1 MNKDQIKELI
11 KTSIIQNTISRE
23 EIAEIIDMQKTAL
36 KSDRGGE
43 HGDVQNSASS
53 VIPKVLYSI
62 GGVIAVTG
70 ILVLLGNNWD
80 AIGFIGR
87 WLATVGLGLATF
99 IGAFIVYK
107 KPEYNVL
114 SQVLFSISSIASFI
128 GGFVWLGES
137 SFSYFDGTDSA
148 LLVSLVLLVIF
159 GTALYVSKKGVL
171 HIVSTVFFTI
181 AYYAFV
187 SKLLKGS
194 GFDLTAL
201 KDIVVYASM
210 ILAIGYFMYGSWISR
225 GIFAMQ
231 STSSMTIMSDATKK
245 IFSSIYTF
253 AAFSLFLISALFLG
267 GIWNLLYAFIAI
279 GAVVL
284 SVKLKTR
291 IGLVVTS
298 IAIGIYCIKISVEYF
313 ADSISFSLA
322 LLISGLLIIALGYL
336 TYYLNKKYITGKT
349 N

>member
-1 MNKDQIKELI
+1 MNKDQVIEVI
-11 KTSIIQNTISRE
+11 KTSINQNVITRE
-23 EIAEIIDMQKTAL
+23 EVISIAKAGTTNEQII
-36 KSDRGGE
+36 GE
-43 HGDVQNSASS
+43 KESN
-53 VIPKVLYSI
+53 IPKVLYSI

-80 AIGFIGR
+80 VIGFIGR

-99 IGAFIVYK
+99 VGAFMVYK
-107 KPEYNVL
+107 KPEYNIL
-114 SQVLFSISSIASFI
+114 AQVFFTIASIASLI

-137 SFSYFDGTDSA
+137 GLSYWDGPDSA
-148 LLVSLVLLVIF
+148 LLIASILFAIF
-159 GTALYVSKKGVL
+159 TTALYASRKSIL
-171 HIVSTVFFTI
+171 HIIVTVFFTI
-181 AYYAFV
+181 AYYALV

-194 GFDLTAL
+194 GFGLTTL

-210 ILAIGYFMYGSWISR
+210 ILAIGYFMFGSWIVR
-225 GIFAMQ
+225 GAFTESLTASTKRIFGGM
-231 STSSMTIMSDATKK
+231 
-245 IFSSIYTF
+245 YTLASF
-253 AAFSLFLISALFLG
+253 GLFLASGLFLG

-284 SVKLKTR
+284 SVKLKTK
-291 IGLVVTS
+291 IGLLVTA

>member
-1 MNKDQIKELI
+1 MNKDQVIEVI
-11 KTSIIQNTISRE
+11 KTSINQNVITRDEVIAVANIGSTNSRNTHE
-23 EIAEIIDMQKTAL
+23 AT
-36 KSDRGGE
+36 
-43 HGDVQNSASS
+43 NSEKESN
-53 VIPKVLYSI
+53 IPKVLYSI

-80 AIGFIGR
+80 TIGFIGR

-99 IGAFIVYK
+99 VSAFMVYK

-114 SQVLFSISSIASFI
+114 SQVLFSISSIASLI

-137 SFSYFDGTDSA
+137 SIAYWDGPDSA
-148 LLVSLVLLVIF
+148 LLISLVLLAIF
-159 GTALYVSKKGVL
+159 GTALYAAKKGVL

-194 GFDLTAL
+194 GFDLFAL

-225 GIFAMQ
+225 GASITQNTPVEAGL
-231 STSSMTIMSDATKK
+231 SDAAKK

-267 GIWNLLYAFIAI
+267 GIWNLIYAFIAI

>member
-1 MNKDQIKELI
+1 MNKDQVIEVI
-11 KTSIIQNTISRE
+11 KTSINQNVITRE
-23 EIAEIIDMQKTAL
+23 EVISIANTGSTNKQT
-36 KSDRGGE
+36 
-43 HGDVQNSASS
+43 NSEKESN
-53 VIPKVLYSI
+53 IPKVLYSI

-99 IGAFIVYK
+99 IGAFMVYK
-107 KPEYNVL
+107 KPEYSVL
-114 SQVLFSISSIASFI
+114 SQVLFSISSIASFT

-137 SFSYFDGTDSA
+137 GIAYWDGPDSA
-148 LLVSLVLLVIF
+148 LLISIVLLAIF
-159 GTALYVSKKGVL
+159 GTALYASKKDVL

-194 GFDLTAL
+194 GFDLIAL

-225 GIFAMQ
+225 G
-231 STSSMTIMSDATKK
+231 TSIVQNAPLGVSLSDATKK

-267 GIWNLLYAFIAI
+267 GIWNLIYAFIAI

-284 SVKLKTR
+284 SVKIKTR

-298 IAIGIYCIKISVEYF
+298 IAIGIYCIKIYVEYF

>member
-1 MNKDQIKELI
+1 MNKDQVIEVI
-11 KTSIIQNTISRE
+11 KTSINQNVITRDEVIAVANIGSTNSRNTHE
-23 EIAEIIDMQKTAL
+23 AT
-36 KSDRGGE
+36 
-43 HGDVQNSASS
+43 NSEKESN
-53 VIPKVLYSI
+53 IPKVLYSI

-80 AIGFIGR
+80 TIGFIGR

-99 IGAFIVYK
+99 VSAFMVYK

-114 SQVLFSISSIASFI
+114 SQVLFSISSIASLI

-137 SFSYFDGTDSA
+137 SIAYWDGPDSA
-148 LLVSLVLLVIF
+148 LLISLVLLAIF
-159 GTALYVSKKGVL
+159 GTALYAAKKGVL

-194 GFDLTAL
+194 GFDLFAL

-225 GIFAMQ
+225 GASITQNTPVEAGL
-231 STSSMTIMSDATKK
+231 SDAAKK

-267 GIWNLLYAFIAI
+267 GIWNLFYAFIAI